1 MYIGTNIEQT
11 RDFTRQIVLDFR
23 ETLDFVS

>member
-1 MYIGTNIEQT
+1 MHIGTNIEQT